1 MSLRDGVTSHSV
13 SRLSVKCERDEGKRR
28 KEGTGG
34 SVFQCCNIPEAGEDR
49 PSGGFMVPFF
59 LFFSFLFLP
68 PGLFSGSYCRK
79 TKGRDVVQTRSWR
92 CSHLQGFA
100 EQEQALICWA

>member
-1 MSLRDGVTSHSV
+1 M
-13 SRLSVKCERDEGKRR
+13 
-28 KEGTGG
+28 EGTGG

-59 LFFSFLFLP
+59 FFFPCSFFFP

-79 TKGRDVVQTRSWR
+79 TRRRDVVQTRSW
-92 CSHLQGFA
+92 
-100 EQEQALICWA
+100 